1 MEASDA
7 QILVTGGAGFIGAHV
22 VARLLSEGARVR
34 VLDDLSTG
42 SLLRLPADE
51 PRLDF
56 VRASVVDLD
65 RVKEAA
71 RGCGWIFHLA
81 AVASV
86 PASVANPTVAHAVNA
101 TGTLNVFV
109 AALDAGVK
117 RVVYASSSAVYGPR
131 PDLPAR
137 EDGRI
142 DPASPYATSKAA
154 GEWYA
159 RNLAATRGLDAV
171 GLRYFNVYGPL
182 QDPAS
187 PYAAAIPLFARAIA
201 RGEPVTVYGDGL
213 QTRDFVHVS
222 DVVAANLAA
231 ALAPGAAGQVFN
243 VGTGRAVAVLDLL
256 AAIGRATGR
265 AVQIAHQAPRAGD
278 VRHSLASVDSC
289 RDGLG
294 FLARVSLEEG
304 LAETCAWYLK
314 EGSE

>member
-42 SLLRLPADE
+42 SLSRLPAHE

-65 RVKEAA
+65 RVRDAV
-71 RGCGWIFHLA
+71 RGCAWVFHLA

-86 PASVANPTVAHAVNA
+86 PASVVEPTVTHAVNA

-109 AALDAGVK
+109 AALEAGVR

-187 PYAAAIPLFARAIA
+187 PYAAAIPLFVRAIA
-201 RGEPVTVYGDGL
+201 RGEPVTVFGDGL
-213 QTRDFVHVS
+213 QTRDFVHVK
-222 DVVAANLAA
+222 DVVEANLAA
-231 ALAPGAAGQVFN
+231 SRAPASMGQVFN
-243 VGTGRAVAVLDLL
+243 VGTGRAVTVLDLL

-265 AVQIAHQAPRAGD
+265 AVEVAHQAPRVGD
-278 VRHSLASVDSC
+278 VRHSVASVDSC
-289 RDGLG
+289 RDRLG
-294 FLARVSLEEG
+294 FLARVGLVEG
-304 LAETCAWYLK
+304 LTETCAWYLR
-314 EGSE
+314 EGSK